1 MRLCYNTRHTGGHST
16 LQLRHIHDPLQAIEK
31 SIGGSNLIFLKTLRQ
46 RALAESLPVYL
57 VGGPV
62 RDVLLGA
69 TTRDLDFVLE
79 GDALQLAFVLA
90 RELGWQLVVHD
101 RFGTATVTHGDCHV
115 DLVTAR
121 REFYTAPG
129 ALPEV
134 TPGTIHDDL
143 ARRDFSINSLAL
155 SMSQPDPEP
164 IDEHHGINELGQRRI
179 RILHPMSF
187 ADDPTRILRAVRY
200 EQRFGFKLEVG
211 SEDHLRHALA
221 RGYMNAV
228 SGDRLRRELERI
240 LEEEHPLAALARAFD
255 LGVLKAVHPGLTDES
270 ALLSL
275 VSRSDH
281 HHPLNP
287 LVYLAALTFP
297 LSSGDSVEVVQ
308 RLNMPAHWA
317 KVVHDTLG
325 IRKLQHQLAGAALP
339 NSQVCRLLDGM
350 SEDAIT
356 AVSLLCGPGP
366 LSQRVDLY
374 LTILRQVRPIL
385 DGSSLLAMGVSEGP
399 LVGRVLGKLREAKL
413 DHQVETV
420 EDERQLVRRILAGR
434 EDV

>member
-16 LQLRHIHDPLQAIEK
+16 LQLRHIHDPLQAIEE
-31 SIGGSNLIFLKTLRQ
+31 SIGGSNLIFWKSLRQ
-46 RALAESLPVYL
+46 RALADSLPVYL

-69 TTRDLDFVLE
+69 PTHDLDFVLE

-101 RFGTATVTHGDCHV
+101 RFGTATVSHGDCHV

-121 REFYTAPG
+121 REIYTAPG

-134 TPGTIHDDL
+134 KPGTIHDDL

-164 IDEHHGINELGQRRI
+164 IDEHHGIAELGQRWI

-187 ADDPTRILRAVRY
+187 ADDPTRMLRAVRY
-200 EQRFGFKLEVG
+200 EQRFGFELEEE
-211 SEDHLRHALA
+211 SEHHLRHALA

-228 SGDRLRRELERI
+228 SGDRLRRELERM
-240 LEEEHPLAALARAFD
+240 LEEEHPLPSLVRAFD
-255 LGVLKAVHPGLTDES
+255 LGVLKAVHPGLTDKS
-270 ALLSL
+270 GLLSL
-275 VSRSDH
+275 SSRSDH
-281 HHPLNP
+281 DLPLNP
-287 LVYLAALTFP
+287 LVYLAALSFP
-297 LSSGDSVEVVQ
+297 LSSRDSSEVVQ

-317 KVVHDTLG
+317 KVVQDTVG
-325 IRKLQHQLAGAALP
+325 IRQLHHQLAGASLP
-339 NSQVCRLLDGM
+339 NSGVCRLLDGR

-356 AVSLLCGPGP
+356 AVSLVDGPGL
-366 LSQRVDLY
+366 LSQRVDHY
-374 LTILRQVRPIL
+374 LTTLRQVRPIL
-385 DGSSLLAMGVSEGP
+385 DGNSVLAMGVSEGP

-413 DHQVETV
+413 DHLVETA
-420 EDERQLVRRILAGR
+420 EDERQLVRRLLAGR